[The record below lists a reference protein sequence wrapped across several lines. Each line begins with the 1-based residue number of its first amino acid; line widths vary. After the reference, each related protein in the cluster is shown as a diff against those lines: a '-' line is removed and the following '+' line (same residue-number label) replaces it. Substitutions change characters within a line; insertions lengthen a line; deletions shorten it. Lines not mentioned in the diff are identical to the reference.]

1 MIREQFQVYPKY
13 SLKPEI
19 FRVYLDYSRG
29 DMCHRSEVGKRLM
42 NPKNRGEVGNAAR
55 PRVDERRIG

>member
-19 FRVYLDYSRG
+19 FRVYLDYSRSR
-29 DMCHRSEVGKRLM
+29 HVPPVGSREAPHEPEKSR
-42 NPKNRGEVGNAAR
+42 RGG
-55 PRVDERRIG
+55 ERGKTPG